1 MSQSVNNLSVNW
13 TIITKPTSQE
23 RFREFD
29 YNADRGFVNQDGA
42 AADISVN
49 NSRFRE
55 LRIYFRRK
63 EETILCQ
70 QPGN

>member
-29 YNADRGFVNQDGA
+29 YNADRGFVNQDHGA
-42 AADISVN
+42 ADKV
-49 NSRFRE
+49 
-55 LRIYFRRK
+55 
-63 EETILCQ
+63 
-70 QPGN
+70 